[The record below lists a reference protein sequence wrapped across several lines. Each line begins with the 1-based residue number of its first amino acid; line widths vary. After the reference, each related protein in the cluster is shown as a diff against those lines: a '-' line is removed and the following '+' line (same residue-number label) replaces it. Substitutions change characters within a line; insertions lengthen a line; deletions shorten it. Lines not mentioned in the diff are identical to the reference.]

1 MKKYTIEVGEKV
13 EMYETY
19 TLEVPEDVD
28 IKDVIK
34 DIDNSNGQF
43 DVFEIMDSYDI
54 NVTKFGEVGATLL
67 NTTVIDVKESNK
79 RNYKN

>member
-1 MKKYTIEVGEKV
+1 
-13 EMYETY
+13 MYETY

-34 DIDNSNGQF
+34 DINSANGQF

>member
-1 MKKYTIEVGEKV
+1 MKKVTIEVCEKI
-13 EMYETY
+13 EMNETY

>member
-1 MKKYTIEVGEKV
+1 MKKYTIEVCEKV

-34 DIDNSNGQF
+34 DIDNSNG
-43 DVFEIMDSYDI
+43 
-54 NVTKFGEVGATLL
+54 
-67 NTTVIDVKESNK
+67 NK
-79 RNYKN
+79 AYTFRFIISEHLV

>member
-1 MKKYTIEVGEKV
+1 MKKYTIEVCEKV
-13 EMYETY
+13 EMYEAY
-19 TLEVPEDVD
+19 TLEVSEDVD
-28 IKDVIK
+28 IKEVIK
-34 DIDNSNGQF
+34 DINSANGQF

>member
-1 MKKYTIEVGEKV
+1 MKKYTIEVCEKV

-34 DIDNSNGQF
+34 DIDNSNGQY

>member
-1 MKKYTIEVGEKV
+1 MNKYTIEVREKV

>member
-1 MKKYTIEVGEKV
+1 M
-13 EMYETY
+13 
-19 TLEVPEDVD
+19 PEDVD

>member
-1 MKKYTIEVGEKV
+1 MKKYTIEVCEKV

-19 TLEVPEDVD
+19 TFEVPEDVD